1 MKFEIVKK
9 KEPPVK
15 DSSQEYFSAFIARS
29 GLRQKVEAGRGIQFA
44 EKDNEDDA
52 NDWVQ
57 ATVESAWGMKVGAHY
72 SDEAIKANG
81 WLISRWH
88 GAIKE
93 GNTALATVLER
104 LMLERQATV
113 RLEAGVRP
121 EDLKMELAIPPKEL
135 NPAYNT
141 IPRREPSKLD
151 SR

>member
-9 KEPPVK
+9 KEQPIK
-15 DSSQEYFSAFIARS
+15 DSSQEYFAAFIARS
-29 GLRQKVEAGRGIQFA
+29 GLRQKVEAGRGVQFA
-44 EKDNEDDA
+44 EEKDEDDA
-52 NDWVQ
+52 NMWVQ
-57 ATVESAWGMKVGAHY
+57 SVVETSWGMNVGPGY
-72 SDEAIKANG
+72 TDEAIKANG
-81 WLISRWH
+81 WLVSRWH

-93 GNTALATVLER
+93 GNLKLAGVIER
-104 LMLERQATV
+104 LMLERQAAI
-113 RLEAGVRP
+113 RLESSVRP